1 MMTFDADDLT
11 NALDICRNIH
21 VTATALRK
29 PSDGL
34 FSRVGGLVRPGAGV
48 QRIKTMSLIERH
60 AELVYAESSL
70 MKAMLA
76 IIAGGDWMGL
86 IREA

>member
-1 MMTFDADDLT
+1 MMTFDANDLA
-11 NALDICRNIH
+11 NALEICRNIH

-29 PSDGL
+29 PGDGL
-34 FSRVGGLVRPGAGV
+34 MSRVGGLVSRGAGV
-48 QRIKTMSLIERH
+48 ARVKQMSLIEKH

-70 MKAMLA
+70 MKAMLG

-86 IREA
+86 IKEA